1 MANEMTGLTNLKCG
15 PCSGAGGKLAETE
28 VKQYAGQVPLWS
40 VSDGVRIEREFKFA
54 DFKAALEF
62 VNRVGEL
69 AELEQHHP
77 DIHLAYGKVRVEL
90 WTHKVGGLTVNDFI
104 LAAKID
110 RI

>member
-1 MANEMTGLTNLKCG
+1 MAERLTGSDLEQY
-15 PCSGAGGKLAETE
+15 LAE
-28 VKQYAGQVPLWS
+28 VPKWTVIEAS
-40 VSDGVRIEREFKFA
+40 RIERTFKFP
-54 DFKAALEF
+54 DFTSALEF

-77 DIHLAYGKVRVEL
+77 DIHLAYGRVKVEL
-90 WTHKVGGLTVNDFI
+90 WTHKVNGLSVNDFI

>member
-1 MANEMTGLTNLKCG
+1 MQPEEIELSKMVCQA
-15 PCSGAGGKLAETE
+15 CSGSEKRLTDSDLEQYLA
-28 VKQYAGQVPLWS
+28 AVPKWAL
-40 VSDGVRIEREFKFA
+40 VEACRIERTFKFS

-69 AELEQHHP
+69 AEWEQHHP

-90 WTHKVGGLTVNDFI
+90 WTHKVDGLSVNDFI

>member
-1 MANEMTGLTNLKCG
+1 MPPEAIQLANMACQACTGSAERL
-15 PCSGAGGKLAETE
+15 SGSDLERYVAE
-28 VKQYAGQVPLWS
+28 VPKWS
-40 VSDGVRIEREFKFA
+40 VIEASRIERTFTFA
-54 DFKAALEF
+54 DFKSALEF

-69 AELEQHHP
+69 AELAQHHP

-90 WTHKVGGLTVNDFI
+90 WTHKVNGLSVNDFI